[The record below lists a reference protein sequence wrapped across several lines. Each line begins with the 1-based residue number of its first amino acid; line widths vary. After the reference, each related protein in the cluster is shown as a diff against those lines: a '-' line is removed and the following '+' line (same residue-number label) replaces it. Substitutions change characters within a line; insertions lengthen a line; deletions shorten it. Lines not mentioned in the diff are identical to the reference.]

1 MKKTFACLISLMI
14 VICIM
19 PASQA
24 ETNWEVKIKYSGEWS
39 GSAGGTTS
47 ASYEGVGSETLTISG
62 DIVSAVIQKQED
74 NSDELCVELWTGG
87 ELKESSCTTAGYGLV
102 SVSGDNFEKVPGFGI
117 MMAVSAIG
125 LALATIRKND
135 KYIS

>member
-1 MKKTFACLISLMI
+1 MI
-14 VICIM
+14 AICII

-39 GSAGGTTS
+39 GSVGGTTS

-87 ELKESSCTTAGYGLV
+87 ELKESSCTTSGYGV
-102 SVSGDNFEKVPGFGI
+102 VTVTGDNFEEVPGFGA
-117 MMAVSAIG
+117 MMTVSAIG
-125 LALATIRKND
+125 LALIVTRKND
-135 KYIS
+135 